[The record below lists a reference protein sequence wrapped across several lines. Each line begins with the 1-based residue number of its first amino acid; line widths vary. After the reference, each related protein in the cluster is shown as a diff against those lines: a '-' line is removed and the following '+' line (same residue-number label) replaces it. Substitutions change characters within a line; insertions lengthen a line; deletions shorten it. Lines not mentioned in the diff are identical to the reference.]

1 MGQFPEFTP
10 ECPKGVYE
18 KIITV
23 TEKEVDRAGYMHPA
37 ELARQMQIIT
47 EEYFDACSGVTIAQL
62 NQAGLSWI
70 IAWTQMQVERL
81 PQKDEV
87 LRLRIWPSKK
97 KAVMHVRKYAFYTYD
112 GEPLVTTSSLFLLMD
127 QKTRTAAGDP
137 EGMIDLTPVV
147 IPGEPKPP
155 KMNLPFPEEYECLA
169 GRTVEAHE
177 IDYNGHMNNSHYLD
191 WTEAL
196 PEEYWLREHALK
208 TVWVEYTQEMT
219 EGQTV
224 GMYYVLDQDC
234 LYVKGV
240 SANGQ
245 SFRVLATCEADGG
258 AHLRLP
264 GDRSA

>member
-10 ECPKGVYE
+10 VCPEGVYE
-18 KIITV
+18 KIIAV

-47 EEYFDACSGVTIAQL
+47 EEHFDACSGMTIEQL

-81 PQKDEV
+81 PKKGET

-97 KAVMHVRKYAFYTYD
+97 KAVMHARKYAFYTYD
-112 GEPLVTTSSLFLLMD
+112 GEPLVTTASLFLIMD

-137 EGMIDLTPVV
+137 EGLIDLTPVV

-155 KMNLPFPEEYECLA
+155 KMNLPFPEEYERLA
-169 GRTVEAHE
+169 GRTVEADE

-196 PEEYWLREHALK
+196 PEEHWLREHALK
-208 TVWVEYTQEMT
+208 TVWVEYSSEMT
-219 EGQTV
+219 EGETA
-224 GMYYVLDQDC
+224 GMYYAIDQDG
-234 LYVKGV
+234 LHVKGV
-240 SANGQ
+240 SAKGQ
-245 SFRVLATCEADGG
+245 SFRLLAECEADGG
-258 AHLRLP
+258 AHLNV
-264 GDRSA
+264 